1 MTPRSPTTGCD
12 SRDDRPSRHGV
23 ALPLRERERVA
34 LGEEHLGAALESR
47 DTSLAEHGETTLAC
61 TSRARGVRGSATIR
75 ATNSSPGPGSVRRLS
90 WPAATRAPTPTSRG
104 YNPRSFHRPAPDFE
118 VGFDLGP

>member
-47 DTSLAEHGETTLAC
+47 DTSLAEHGETTLALLHVEGER
-61 TSRARGVRGSATIR
+61 RAWKRNDPRDQLIPPGRGASG
-75 ATNSSPGPGSVRRLS
+75 G
-90 WPAATRAPTPTSRG
+90 
-104 YNPRSFHRPAPDFE
+104 
-118 VGFDLGP
+118 